1 MEPANA
7 TAKPKSEA
15 ISAEVSAAFQA
26 LAEIFANV
34 KGPGPYRR
42 YLLECIDGELVFQ
55 QTESDAIVE
64 AALAEVFGSD
74 RRTVCRRIIR
84 LRPDSESY

>member
-1 MEPANA
+1 MARSKHDQVWDA
-7 TAKPKSEA
+7 D
-15 ISAEVSAAFQA
+15 AAMRA
-26 LAEIFANV
+26 LVELFGNT
-34 KGPGPYRR
+34 KMPSQPHRT

-64 AALAEVFGSD
+64 AALAEVFGAD

-84 LRPDSESY
+84 PNRK